1 MVDSTQYFGDFDD
14 PEAEDDYYLD
24 DDEDQDEDDE
34 ARWEGEGGGTWSDE
48 S

>member
-1 MVDSTQYFGDFDD
+1 MVDNTQYFGDFDD

-24 DDEDQDEDDE
+24 EDEEEEDLGQ
-34 ARWEGEGGGTWSDE
+34 WEDEGGASWSDE